1 MARILVVDDQHLI
14 RAGIVTLLRTVDG
27 LGPIVEAADGEEA
40 VAAAREHRPDLILMD
55 IYMPRLSGLA
65 AAEQIL
71 ALGLDPVPRIVVLTT
86 FDEDEFVYAALRTG
100 CSGFLLKDMP
110 PEQLIS
116 AVNATLSA
124 DLLVA
129 PARIRRLV
137 QKHAVQEQQPQR
149 AARPGADATG
159 LLTGREIEVLGLVAR
174 GLANE
179 EIAERLCVSD
189 STVKTHLHRL
199 MTKLNLR
206 SRAQAVVFAYES
218 GIARVGEGTAL
229 PGGPYGPGE
238 PEGRQ
243 DGPGRLGE

>member
-14 RAGIVTLLRTVDG
+14 RAGIVTLLRTVEG
-27 LGPIVEAADGEEA
+27 LGPIVEASDGEEA

-65 AAEQIL
+65 AAERIL
-71 ALGLDPVPRIVVLTT
+71 ALGLDPAPRIVVLTT
-86 FDEDEFVYAALRTG
+86 FDEDEFVYAALRAG
-100 CSGFLLKDMP
+100 CTGFLLKDMP
-110 PEQLIS
+110 PEQLLS
-116 AVNATLSA
+116 AVKATLSA

-129 PARIRRLV
+129 PARIRRLI
-137 QKHAVQEQQPQR
+137 QKHAVPDQQHQQLQQ
-149 AARPGADATG
+149 AARPGADATS
-159 LLTGREIEVLGLVAR
+159 LLTGRESEVLGLVAQ

-218 GIARVGEGTAL
+218 GIARVGEGPAL
-229 PGGPYGPGE
+229 PGAPGGPGA
-238 PEGRQ
+238 
-243 DGPGRLGE
+243 

>member
-27 LGPIVEAADGEEA
+27 LGPIVEASDGEEA

-65 AAEQIL
+65 AAERIL
-71 ALGLDPVPRIVVLTT
+71 ALGLDPAPRIVVLTT
-86 FDEDEFVYAALRTG
+86 FDEDEFVYAALRAG
-100 CSGFLLKDMP
+100 CTGFLLKDMP
-110 PEQLIS
+110 PEQLLS

-129 PARIRRLV
+129 PARIRRLI
-137 QKHAVQEQQPQR
+137 QKHTVPDQQRQQTV
-149 AARPGADATG
+149 RPGGDATS
-159 LLTGREIEVLGLVAR
+159 LLTGRESEVLGLVAQ

-199 MTKLNLR
+199 MAKLNLR

-218 GIARVGEGTAL
+218 GIARVGEGPAL
-229 PGGPYGPGE
+229 PGGRGGSGGSGGPGA
-238 PEGRQ
+238 
-243 DGPGRLGE
+243 

>member
-14 RAGIVTLLRTVDG
+14 RSGIVTLLRTVDG

-55 IYMPRLSGLA
+55 INMPRLNGLA
-65 AAEQIL
+65 AAERIL
-71 ALGLDPVPRIVVLTT
+71 ALGLDPTPRIVVLTT
-86 FDEDEFVYAALRTG
+86 FDEDEFVYAALRAG

-137 QKHAVQEQQPQR
+137 QKHVTREQQQPRQET
-149 AARPGADATG
+149 RPGTDATN
-159 LLTGREIEVLGLVAR
+159 LLTGREIEVLGLVAQ

-179 EIAERLCVSD
+179 EIAEHLRVSD

-199 MTKLNLR
+199 MAKLNLR
-206 SRAQAVVFAYES
+206 SRAQAVVFAYEM
-218 GIARVGEGTAL
+218 GIARVGAHPAL
-229 PGGPYGPGE
+229 PDGPGGPAV
-238 PEGRQ
+238 
-243 DGPGRLGE
+243 

>member
-27 LGPIVEAADGEEA
+27 LGPIMEAADGEEA

-71 ALGLDPVPRIVVLTT
+71 ALGLDPAPRIVVLTT
-86 FDEDEFVYAALRTG
+86 FDEDEFVHAALRAG

-110 PEQLIS
+110 PEQLIG

-129 PARIRRLV
+129 PARIRHLV
-137 QKHAVQEQQPQR
+137 QKHARDQQPQQ
-149 AARPGADATG
+149 AVRPGADATG
-159 LLTGREIEVLGLVAR
+159 LLTEREIEVLGLVAR
-174 GLANE
+174 GLANG
-179 EIAERLCVSD
+179 EIAECLCVSD

-199 MTKLNLR
+199 MAKLNLR
-206 SRAQAVVFAYES
+206 SRAQVVVFAYES
-218 GIARVGEGTAL
+218 GIARVGEGSVL
-229 PGGPYGPGE
+229 PDGPGGPGV
-238 PEGRQ
+238 
-243 DGPGRLGE
+243 

>member
-14 RAGIVTLLRTVDG
+14 RSGIVTLLRTVDG

-40 VAAAREHRPDLILMD
+40 VAAAIEHRPDLILMD
-55 IYMPRLSGLA
+55 INMPRLSGLA
-65 AAEQIL
+65 AAERIL
-71 ALGLDPVPRIVVLTT
+71 DLDLDPTPRIVVLTT
-86 FDEDEFVYAALRTG
+86 FDEDEFVYAALRVG

-110 PEQLIS
+110 PEQLLS

-137 QKHAVQEQQPQR
+137 QRHVTHDQQPQQ
-149 AARPGADATG
+149 AARPGTDATN
-159 LLTGREIEVLGLVAR
+159 LLTGREIEVLGLVAQ

-179 EIAERLCVSD
+179 EIAEHLRVSD

-199 MTKLNLR
+199 MAKLNLR
-206 SRAQAVVFAYES
+206 SRAQAVVFAYEM
-218 GIARVGEGTAL
+218 GIARVGGRPAL
-229 PGGPYGPGE
+229 PDGPGGPAV
-238 PEGRQ
+238 
-243 DGPGRLGE
+243 

>member
-14 RAGIVTLLRTVDG
+14 RSGIVTLLRTVDG
-27 LGPIVEAADGEEA
+27 LGPVVEASDGEEA

-55 IYMPRLSGLA
+55 INMPRLSGLA
-65 AAEQIL
+65 AAERIL
-71 ALGLDPVPRIVVLTT
+71 ALGLDPAPRIVVLTT
-86 FDEDEFVYAALRTG
+86 FDEDEFVYAALRVG

-110 PEQLIS
+110 PEQLLS
-116 AVNATLSA
+116 AVSATLSA

-137 QKHAVQEQQPQR
+137 QKHVVHDRQHQQAV
-149 AARPGADATG
+149 RPGADATS
-159 LLTGREIEVLGLVAR
+159 LLTGREIEVLGLVAQ

-179 EIAERLCVSD
+179 EIAEHLSVSD

-206 SRAQAVVFAYES
+206 SRAQAVVFAYEM
-218 GIARVGEGTAL
+218 GIARAGESPVL
-229 PGGPYGPGE
+229 L
-238 PEGRQ
+238 
-243 DGPGRLGE
+243 DGPGMACGSGKPPARPADRA